1 MAGLPVAAASRWL
14 FVEAFARLVP
24 PFKFQIPFRARFA
37 CGGIVYNT
45 PIGVSLMKTL
55 ASALALAAMT
65 IATPALA
72 NDQVVAGATVY
83 GPEGNQVGTILQ
95 VENGQTVLD
104 TGTHQVPLAVE
115 MYGVGETGPTI
126 TVTKVQL
133 DTMIEQQMAAAN
145 AARDAALVEG
155 ATIMTADSQTLGTV
169 GTIEGDNVLVV
180 RADDAG
186 EFTVPRNYF
195 AAVKGQLVARL
206 TMAQVDAALAGA
218 AGANGGT
225 GAAE

>member
-1 MAGLPVAAASRWL
+1 
-14 FVEAFARLVP
+14 
-24 PFKFQIPFRARFA
+24 
-37 CGGIVYNT
+37 
-45 PIGVSLMKTL
+45 MKTL
-55 ASALALAAMT
+55 ASALALAVAT

-83 GPEGNQVGTILQ
+83 GPEGNQVGTITQ
-95 VENGQTVLD
+95 VENGQTF
-104 TGTHQVPLAVE
+104 
-115 MYGVGETGPTI
+115 

-145 AARDAALVEG
+145 AALDAALVEG

-169 GTIEGDNVLVV
+169 GTVEGDNVLVV
-180 RADDAG
+180 RAEDAG

-195 AAVKGQLVARL
+195 VATEGQLIARL

-218 AGANGGT
+218 AEANGGT

>member
-1 MAGLPVAAASRWL
+1 
-14 FVEAFARLVP
+14 
-24 PFKFQIPFRARFA
+24 
-37 CGGIVYNT
+37 
-45 PIGVSLMKTL
+45 MKTL
-55 ASALALAAMT
+55 ASALAFAVAT

-83 GPEGNQVGTILQ
+83 GPEGNQVGTITQ
-95 VENGQTVLD
+95 VENGQTLLD
-104 TGTHQVPLAVE
+104 TGTHQIPLAVD

-145 AARDAALVEG
+145 AALDAALVEG

-169 GTIEGDNVLVV
+169 GTVEGDNVLVV
-180 RADDAG
+180 RAEDAG

-195 AAVKGQLVARL
+195 VATEGQLIARL

>member
-1 MAGLPVAAASRWL
+1 MR
-14 FVEAFARLVP
+14 
-24 PFKFQIPFRARFA
+24 
-37 CGGIVYNT
+37 
-45 PIGVSLMKTL
+45 TL

-115 MYGVGETGPTI
+115 MDGVGETGPTI

-180 RADDAG
+180 RAEDAG

-218 AGANGGT
+218 AGADGGT

>member
-1 MAGLPVAAASRWL
+1 
-14 FVEAFARLVP
+14 
-24 PFKFQIPFRARFA
+24 
-37 CGGIVYNT
+37 
-45 PIGVSLMKTL
+45 MKTL

-83 GPEGNQVGTILQ
+83 GPEGNEVGTITQ
-95 VENGQTVLD
+95 VQNGQAVLD
-104 TGTHQVPLAVE
+104 TGTHQVPLAVD

-145 AARDAALVEG
+145 AALDTALVEG
-155 ATIMTADSQTLGTV
+155 ATIMTADNQMLGTV
-169 GTIEGDNVLVV
+169 GAVEGDNVLVA

-195 AAVKGQLVARL
+195 AAAEGQLMARL
-206 TMAQVDAALAGA
+206 TMAQIDAALAGA
-218 AGANGGT
+218 T
-225 GAAE
+225 QGAAAAE